1 MRIKKSDKY
10 MNEREDIINRTLEIL
25 QPVKNT

>member
-1 MRIKKSDKY
+1 MRIKKSNKY